1 MLVAKRNSQ
10 TTAQSSEFWGS
21 VWMRAQFTAL
31 LRSPIA
37 ALDQTN
43 LHRLYVDIV
52 RLPQAASVYGGCL
65 TYIPQL
71 SPSLM
76 PSSPL
81 LPALS
86 ALILTFI
93 VRKDNGRHAQEQA
106 IDSYHRALQLTR
118 QIIGSNTTSRR
129 NEVIL
134 TMLVLSMYEDLTNPC
149 SDQSI
154 FNPHLGGAIAFVK
167 STQDIVSFQDETS
180 KGLYIA
186 LLTRFMP
193 ACLITDITHTV
204 DEFPFTI
211 PELLTLHDALLR
223 TPFVSPRSRLQVHLC
238 KLAILHLQIS
248 EAASILSSGH
258 ISSTT
263 ITGIHDSMNTITHQ
277 LSQWPNS
284 VPKDW
289 IYTTMIVPSED
300 WNLWTPVAHIYSSFW
315 VANDWARYRTLQICT
330 CHLRLRF
337 YHLLAATNTAS
348 IPRSSLYSDVSTA
361 RVKIRNLANDICAS
375 MLYHLGYRCMGS
387 AARQY
392 PIEAYPQGKY
402 ARLVSASQVAWP
414 LYVAGI
420 VEGVDAAQRMWI
432 AGQLDVIGDD
442 LGVKH
447 ASTMAEVV
455 RELAL
460 RE

>member
-134 TMLVLSMYEDLTNPC
+134 TMLVLNL
-149 SDQSI
+149 I
-154 FNPHLGGAIAFVK
+154 H
-167 STQDIVSFQDETS
+167 S
-180 KGLYIA
+180 K
-186 LLTRFMP
+186 MP

-238 KLAILHLQIS
+238 KLTILHLQIS

-337 YHLLAATNTAS
+337 YHLLAATNTGS